1 MNPFSVRNKLIIS
14 VSFILCIPCA
24 LIGWVSYKTA
34 YEQITDN
41 TIEGL
46 ERNLFI
52 LDTYIDKMLSLPKE
66 EVSLLAHSIK
76 ADNLETNQEN
86 EDSETREIIDS
97 FQYLST
103 NIINIR
109 VTSHNG
115 TFMSSP
121 HLTLPSDYNPL
132 EQGWYKLAIENPGIV
147 SITAPRLSESNKPVV
162 TLSMQ
167 TKDKKGVVAVSIS
180 LEDLT
185 LSVSQL
191 KFDEGDILY
200 ILDPTGKIV
209 AHPQEKLAEKPKGN
223 YYNEILRNTSGDLS
237 FKVNGNQKKAIFL
250 TNAQTGWRI
259 IAEIDQFKIAQSV
272 KPIFNITL
280 FVLFIAICLT
290 SILISIIIGSITK
303 PLQVLVDASEKV
315 SQGDL
320 SGHVIIKSQDEFQKL
335 GNAYNHMID
344 SLSKYVL
351 YDSLTNLPNRRQFI
365 FTLEQAITQAR
376 SEQSKFA
383 IVFID
388 VDNFKQ
394 VNDTLG
400 HSAGDEFL
408 QKIAEQLQSSI
419 GSQGMVARLGGDE
432 FVIFLK
438 NSADHSYLEKMLSTL
453 RDSFVQPFT
462 IHGQITFVQMSM
474 GIARYPIDGVTQED
488 LLKHADIAMYKAKEL
503 GGNNHQFF
511 DYKMIELVIK
521 KDQIERMM
529 RLALARNEFNVHYQP
544 QIESTTGKIRGF
556 EALVRWNSPE
566 LGFVSPEDFVPIA
579 EKIGL
584 ITQIDE
590 WVMYQACLKNV
601 ELQHKFGYPFLMAVN
616 ISALQ
621 LGRADFVDKVQLILN
636 ETKMKPEHLE
646 IEITESILVESFERS
661 ICILRKLENLGVK
674 IAQDDFGTGY
684 SSLNYLKLLPIHTL
698 KIDKSLIQNMTSA
711 TAEKTIIESIIQLA
725 HKLGHDVVA
734 EGVETKEQYILL
746 KEWNCDFVQGYY
758 FSRPVSEDKLV
769 ELLIEEKKSEN
780 SKK

>member
-34 YEQITDN
+34 YEQITDK
-41 TIEGL
+41 TMEGL

-66 EVSLLAHSIK
+66 EVSLLAQSIK
-76 ADNLETNQEN
+76 ADNIETNQGD
-86 EDSETREIIDS
+86 EDSEIREIIDR
-97 FQYLST
+97 FQSLST
-103 NIINIR
+103 NIIKTR

-115 TFMSSP
+115 AFMSSP

-132 EQGWYKLAIENPGIV
+132 EQGWYKLAVENPGIV

-162 TLSMQ
+162 TMSRQ
-167 TKDKKGVVAVSIS
+167 TRDKKGVVAVSIS

-185 LSVSQL
+185 RSVSQL
-191 KFDEGDILY
+191 TFAEGDILY

-223 YYNEILRNTSGDLS
+223 YYDEILRNSSGDIS
-237 FKVNGNQKKAIFL
+237 FKVNGNLKKAIFL

-259 IAEIDQFKIAQSV
+259 IAEIDQLKIAQSV

-280 FVLFIAICLT
+280 FVLLIAICLT
-290 SILISIIIGSITK
+290 SILISIIVRSITK

-315 SQGDL
+315 SEGDL
-320 SGHVIIKSQDEFQKL
+320 SGHVIITSQDEFQKL
-335 GNAYNHMID
+335 GDAYNHMID
-344 SLSKYVL
+344 SLSKFAL
-351 YDSLTNLPNRRQFI
+351 YDPLTNLPNRRQFV

-383 IVFID
+383 IIFID

-400 HSAGDEFL
+400 HSAGDELL
-408 QKIAEQLQSSI
+408 QKMAEQLQSCI

-432 FVIFLK
+432 FVIFLE
-438 NSADHSYLEKMLSTL
+438 NSADHAYLEKMLSTL

-474 GIARYPIDGVTQED
+474 GIASYPIDGVSQEE

-503 GGNNHQFF
+503 GGNNHRFF
-511 DYKMIELVIK
+511 DDKMNELVIK

-601 ELQHKFGYPFLMAVN
+601 ELQHQFGYPFLMAVN

-646 IEITESILVESFERS
+646 IEITESILVESFESS

-711 TAEKTIIESIIQLA
+711 TAEKTIIESIIHLA

-769 ELLIEEKKSEN
+769 ELLIEEKNSEN